1 MSRVWRATAVI
12 GALVGASLAAQPPA
26 VRRDST
32 ALRVIREAITQRGG
46 LAAARNA
53 RALMWEGDA
62 IVAAGGRN
70 IPITGQWRM
79 LLPDSVVVATREA
92 MRDSTAT
99 RRLIIAG
106 PRGWQQRA
114 GGTAPL
120 DSASL
125 AHEREQFFLYFVLC
139 LAPLLDD
146 NRFGVRLVAAE
157 MDGTRRI
164 VVEAP
169 GRMPVTLWIAPSGEM
184 TSMAN
189 DIVEPGTG
197 AIKRQRL
204 WFSGRVTS
212 AGFQWPARIRITQD
226 GEPYFDL
233 SIRRFEAAR
242 TLRDPLWAGPPASV
256 DSGRPAPQGVMQE
269 ASPPPHAP

>member
-1 MSRVWRATAVI
+1 MSRVGRATLLL
-12 GALVGASLAAQPPA
+12 GALVGATLTAQAPA
-26 VRRDST
+26 VRRDSA
-32 ALRVIREAITQRGG
+32 ALQAIREAVAQRGG

-70 IPITGQWRM
+70 IPITGEWRM

-92 MRDSTAT
+92 MRDSSAT

-106 PRGWQQRA
+106 LRGWQQRA

-125 AHEREQFFLYFVLC
+125 AHEREQFFLYFLLR

-146 NRFGVRLVAAE
+146 ARIGVRLVAPE

-164 VVEAP
+164 VIEAP
-169 GRMPVTLWIAPSGEM
+169 GRMPVTLWIAPNGEV

-204 WFSGRVTS
+204 WFSGRVTA
-212 AGFQWPARIRITQD
+212 AGFQWPARIRITHD

-233 SIRRFEAAR
+233 SIRRFAVAR

-256 DSGRPAPQGVMQE
+256 DSGRPAPQGVKQE
-269 ASPPPHAP
+269 ASPPSHAP